1 MPNIAGVYDKKN
13 EEDED
18 NKQYVGGADGRG
30 GGSGLN
36 VIGPP
41 SDDPYSGIKQ
51 NASSGG
57 ERYIPTPLSDSSYPL
72 RGSRYYIIVH
82 YCFLKILF
90 CLCEL

>member
-1 MPNIAGVYDKKN
+1 VFNHQQEFNCLKILKMPPRIAGVYDKKN

-18 NKQYVGGADGRG
+18 NKLYVGGADGRG

-51 NASSGG
+51 NASSA
-57 ERYIPTPLSDSSYPL
+57 ER
-72 RGSRYYIIVH
+72 
-82 YCFLKILF
+82 
-90 CLCEL
+90 